1 MSADARMPVSI
12 IVERRKSQ
20 HPWQDHVWRPIG
32 VLPRANPERW
42 TLLVEGEGWAHFLAC
57 TLPLELHRGETE
69 GYLVNLSQ
77 VPPVVYV
84 VLRRGETTDEMEI
97 EPFHATVC
105 PYEAMSYGESGEEIV
120 EGVPMPTEVHDWV
133 KKFVATHHVEAPFVK
148 RKKSGRATPDAQPPR
163 SPRPEEFS

>member
-32 VLPRANPERW
+32 VLPRA
-42 TLLVEGEGWAHFLAC
+42 
-57 TLPLELHRGETE
+57 ETE

-133 KKFVATHHVEAPFVK
+133 KEFVATHHVEAPFVK